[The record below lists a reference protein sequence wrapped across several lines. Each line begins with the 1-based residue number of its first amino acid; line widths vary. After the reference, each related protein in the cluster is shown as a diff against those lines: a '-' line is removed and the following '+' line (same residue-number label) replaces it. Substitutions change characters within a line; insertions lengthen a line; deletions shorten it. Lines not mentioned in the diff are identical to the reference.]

1 MARFTVSVNG
11 EQNEYLEEQADP
23 PDKSK
28 AAVVREL
35 IDAARSGEEFTGT
48 HRDGDTEMVKRGELV
63 DIRERLDDLEA
74 AVAELRTESDGR
86 EERPAPEQEPTDVS
100 AEPADTTESTPEP
113 SMATAAGARPV
124 SDDVS
129 PAGEAGALGPV
140 FDELNLS
147 TAATRTEWEDALRA
161 AYAYLQ
167 ERERA
172 GRQDF
177 VDDVFPEHPASYDNS
192 RTWWR
197 KIVRPGLAVLP
208 GTIKPEGGG
217 EWRFDPAAP

>member
-1 MARFTVSVNG
+1 MKITTLRLPESMYEDLEAEAEDEEKSVA
-11 EQNEYLEEQADP
+11 EY
-23 PDKSK
+23 
-28 AAVVREL
+28 VREIL
-35 IDAARSGEEFTGT
+35 
-48 HRDGDTEMVKRGELV
+48 
-63 DIRERLDDLEA
+63 RERDRLVGDSQPNTQEHTQENTVAELAERIDDLEA
-74 AVAELRTESDGR
+74 AVAELRIESDGR

-113 SMATAAGARPV
+113 SMATAAGPRPV

-140 FDELNLS
+140 FDELDLS

-197 KIVRPGLAVLP
+197 KIVRPGLAGLP